1 MEAGVKPIELG
12 VGRQLLFDDH
22 LIAASELERV
32 FHQPKVHPATPV
44 LKPETPIEMNGG
56 YCPVAC
62 TFQDGVFF
70 DPEDQLFKMTYHAGW
85 FASTALA
92 TSKDGIHWD
101 RPVLDVDGVTNRILP
116 IGYPRMRDG
125 AGFWLDTFAKDRS
138 ERFKMMVY
146 YRHGSH
152 PSMPYTDYDFD
163 GVKEQYAE
171 VYTSPDAIH
180 WTQRGRA
187 GECGDNSNFY
197 FNPFDGKWYYSL
209 RVHGERGRQR
219 CYVAHEDFVEGR
231 AWAKEDRKNLVV
243 PDEIDHANPLGELPS
258 EIYNFDAVAYEGV
271 MLGIYG
277 MFRGPQNPD
286 SFYRGLP
293 KITDLEI
300 GFSRDGLDWIRPN
313 RGKPFLAPSQRP
325 GQWDRG
331 YLHAT
336 GGVCLVVGDEL
347 YFYVSG
353 FSGHSPMLGTHA
365 YAGGSVGLVT
375 LRRDG
380 FVSLHAK
387 EAGEMTTKPL
397 VFSGGHFFVNADCGT
412 GRMRVAV
419 LDEEG
424 RAISG
429 YGKEDC
435 HAVTVDKVTQ
445 SLSWKGG
452 DLTAFA
458 GRPLRFRF
466 FLENAH
472 LYSFWVSRSV
482 AGQSGGYL
490 AAGGPGYSGVIDE

>member
-1 MEAGVKPIELG
+1 MNAIDVPVTLRA
-12 VGRQLLFDDH
+12 GRQLLFDDY
-22 LIAASELERV
+22 LIATSELQRI
-32 FHQPKVHPATPV
+32 FHRPKLHPATPV

-70 DPEDQLFKMTYHAGW
+70 DPADQLFKMTYHAGW
-85 FASTALA
+85 FAATALA
-92 TSKDGIHWD
+92 TSRDGIHWE
-101 RPVLDVDGVTNRILP
+101 RPRLDVDGVTNRILP

-125 AGFWLDTFAKDRS
+125 AGFWLDTFATDPA

-146 YRHGSH
+146 YRRGSH
-152 PSMPYTDYDFD
+152 PSMPYVDYDFD

-171 VYTSPDAIH
+171 IYTSPDAIH
-180 WTQRGRA
+180 WTARGRT

-197 FNPFDGKWYYSL
+197 YNPFDRKWYYSL
-209 RVHGERGRQR
+209 RVHAERGRQR
-219 CYVAHEDFVEGR
+219 SYVAHPDFVEGR
-231 AWAKEDRKNLVV
+231 NWTREGRKPLVV
-243 PDEIDHANPLGELPS
+243 PDDIDHANLTGEVPS
-258 EIYNFDAVAYEGV
+258 EIYNFDAVAYESV

-313 RGKPFLAPSQRP
+313 RQEPFLAPSQIP

-353 FSGHSPMLGTHA
+353 FSGHSPILGTHA

-380 FVSLHAK
+380 FVSLYSGQS
-387 EAGEMTTKPL
+387 GEMTTRPL
-397 VFSGGHFFVNADCGT
+397 QISGSHVFVNTDCSA
-412 GRMRVAV
+412 GRLRVAV
-419 LDEEG
+419 LDEHGKDIPGFGLDDCE
-424 RAISG
+424 AI
-429 YGKEDC
+429 
-435 HAVTVDKVTQ
+435 TVDKVTCPVR
-445 SLSWKGG
+445 WRGG
-452 DLTAFA
+452 DLAA
-458 GRPLRFRF
+458 LPSRRLRLRFA
-466 FLENAH
+466 LENAH
-472 LYSFWVSRSV
+472 LYSFWVSNS
-482 AGQSGGYL
+482 ANGQSGGYL
-490 AAGGPGYSGVIDE
+490 GAGGPGYAGIIDQ